1 MMKRLLIATMTLWAL
16 TVASIS
22 LAQSSTPATV
32 LNYGMA
38 EQAMAAAV
46 AEARANNWNL
56 TLVIADHAG
65 VPVMMHRMDG
75 ASPFT
80 HDIALRKIRV
90 VTATGL
96 SSGEYGQRLQAGDI
110 EEVENGVTFAG
121 GVPVMYNGE
130 MIGSIATS
138 GARGSEDEQ
147 VSLAG
152 AAAISN

>member
-1 MMKRLLIATMTLWAL
+1 MMKRLLIATMALWSL
-16 TVASIS
+16 TVASIG
-22 LAQSSTPATV
+22 LAQTSTPATV
-32 LNYGMA
+32 LNYEMA
-38 EQAMAAAV
+38 QQAMTAAV

-65 VPVMMHRMDG
+65 VPVMVHRMDG
-75 ASPFT
+75 ASAFT
-80 HDIALRKIRV
+80 YDIALRKIRV

-152 AAAISN
+152 AVVISH